1 MIKSDDGSK
10 TIRWIA
16 RILATA
22 FLLFGL
28 PFYFGY
34 GNPLPFVSPGYTL
47 WDNVWL
53 TIFPVVFVGLAVG
66 WLNEKV
72 GGLLIVIPIIIG
84 FMMVFVADKDIS
96 PHMLIPFIVGVLYIL
111 SNKEIRK
118 KTGEK

>member
-1 MIKSDDGSK
+1 MKPNTESK

-16 RILATA
+16 RILATT
-22 FLLFGL
+22 LLLLGL

-34 GNPLPFVSPGYTL
+34 GNPLPFVSPSYTL

-53 TIFPVVFVGLAVG
+53 TIFPIVFIGLAVG

-84 FMMVFVADKDIS
+84 FIMVFTTDKDIS
-96 PHMLIPFIVGVLYIL
+96 PHMLIPFIVGILYIL
-111 SNKEIRK
+111 SDKDISK